1 VEEILRKL
9 MVFVGHNLIFH
20 RTYAYSMPEET
31 IMALA
36 HSIIDYEAG
45 LKKDVYAEIFGLIN
59 YKIAYTTEKAY
70 RVVIMLLLD
79 KTDTDESITE
89 EIAVLRDRLIR
100 NYKEYLEVAD
110 PYEIDTSLFESYDKY
125 AEEALEN
132 LRPKVALIG
141 FSGVGKTTI
150 TKLIQ
155 GLELPKRHIPTITGY
170 ITECRLGLGKKG
182 EKAKSSIPFYLW
194 DTAGQVRFA
203 SVWAKFIKGSD
214 IVILI
219 TDSTRQN
226 ILESRFFINLIEKET
241 PDAAVSIIANKQDL
255 PGAMSAEEVQKMLGY
270 PTYEMVA
277 IDPDYQESILTII
290 AKTARVVPSRTEFV
304 SENYQLS
311 TRAKLVEKAEVLL
324 NQGRFLEASET
335 LKHAAEISRNV
346 GEGDRAELLDMMSQ
360 KLFSRYN
367 EGLGFIEELKRI

>member
-9 MVFVGHNLIFH
+9 MIFVGHNLIFH
-20 RTYAYSMPEET
+20 RTYAHSLPEET

-36 HSIIDYEAG
+36 HSIIDYELN
-45 LKKDVYAEIFGLIN
+45 LKKDVYVKILELIN
-59 YKIAYTTEKAY
+59 YKMSYTTEKKY
-70 RVVIMLLLD
+70 GVVIILLLD
-79 KTDTDESITE
+79 KTDTDDNITE

-100 NYKEYLEVAD
+100 NFSNHLEGVD
-110 PYEIDTSLFESYDKY
+110 PYEINPELFEPYDKY

-182 EKAKSSIPFYLW
+182 EKSKRNIPFYLW

-255 PGAMSAEEVQKMLGY
+255 PEAMTPQEVQDMLGY
-270 PTYEMVA
+270 PTFEMVA
-277 IDPDYQESILTII
+277 IDPEYQESILTII
-290 AKTARVVPSRTEFV
+290 AKTARVVASRTEFI
-304 SENYQLS
+304 SERFQEDNRKIL
-311 TRAKLVEKAEVLL
+311 LEKASVLL
-324 NQGRFLEASET
+324 NQGRILEASEV
-335 LKHAAEISRNV
+335 LKDAYEITKLLGYQEKSDLIKEIS
-346 GEGDRAELLDMMSQ
+346 DR
-360 KLFSRYN
+360 LFNRYN
-367 EGLGFIEELKRI
+367 EGLSYLNDLKP

>member
-1 VEEILRKL
+1 MEEILRKL
-9 MVFVGHNLIFH
+9 MIFVGHNLIFH
-20 RTYAYSMPEET
+20 RTYAHSLPEET

-36 HSIIDYEAG
+36 HSIIDYELN
-45 LKKDVYAEIFGLIN
+45 LKKDVYVKILELIN
-59 YKIAYTTEKAY
+59 YKMSYTTEKKY
-70 RVVIMLLLD
+70 GVVIILLLD
-79 KTDTDESITE
+79 KTDTDDNITE

-100 NYKEYLEVAD
+100 NFSNHLEGVD
-110 PYEIDTSLFESYDKY
+110 PYEINPELFEPYDKY

-182 EKAKSSIPFYLW
+182 EKSKRNIPFYLW

-255 PGAMSAEEVQKMLGY
+255 PEAMTPQEVQDMLGY
-270 PTYEMVA
+270 PTFEMVA
-277 IDPDYQESILTII
+277 IDPEYQESILTII
-290 AKTARVVPSRTEFV
+290 AKTARVVASRTEFI
-304 SENYQLS
+304 SERFQEDNRKIL
-311 TRAKLVEKAEVLL
+311 LEKASVLL
-324 NQGRFLEASET
+324 NQGRILEASEV
-335 LKHAAEISRNV
+335 LKDAYEITKLLGYQEKSDLIKEIS
-346 GEGDRAELLDMMSQ
+346 DR
-360 KLFSRYN
+360 LFNRYN
-367 EGLGFIEELKRI
+367 EGLSYLNDLKP

>member
-1 VEEILRKL
+1 MI
-9 MVFVGHNLIFH
+9 FVGHNLVFP
-20 RTYAYSMPEET
+20 RTYAYSLPEET
-31 IMALA
+31 VMSLA
-36 HSIIDYEAG
+36 HSIIDYESN
-45 LKKDVYAEIFGLIN
+45 LKKDVYVEILNLMN
-59 YKIAYTTEKAY
+59 YKLGYTTEKKY
-70 RVVIMLLLD
+70 NLYIFLLLD
-79 KTDTDESITE
+79 RTDTDESITE
-89 EIAVLRDRLIR
+89 EIAVLRDRFVK
-100 NYKEYLEVAD
+100 NYGEQITRID
-110 PYEIDTSLFESYDKY
+110 PFEINLQQFEEFDKY

-132 LRPKVALIG
+132 LRPKVSLIG

-182 EKAKSSIPFYLW
+182 EKSKSNIPFYLW

-226 ILESRFFINLIEKET
+226 ILESRFFVNLIEKET

-255 PGAMSAEEVQKMLGY
+255 PDAMPAKEVEKMLGY
-270 PTYEMVA
+270 PTYEMIA

-290 AKTARVVPSRTEFV
+290 AKTARVVASRTEFI
-304 SENYQLS
+304 SEKFQEDN
-311 TRAKLVEKAEVLL
+311 RIKLLEKAGVLL
-324 NQGRFLEASET
+324 NQGRILEASDII
-335 LKHAAEISRNV
+335 KQASEISKV
-346 GEGDRAELLDMMSQ
+346 LGYQEKADLLLDISN

-367 EGLGFIEELKRI
+367 EGLAFIEDIKP

>member
-1 VEEILRKL
+1 
-9 MVFVGHNLIFH
+9 MVFIGNNLIFH
-20 RTYAYSMPEET
+20 RIYARSIPEET
-31 IMALA
+31 IMSLTNSVIEYESKLKDDVFCKIF
-36 HSIIDYEAG
+36 SI
-45 LKKDVYAEIFGLIN
+45 IN
-59 YKIAYTTEKAY
+59 YKFAYTARKDYNALIFL
-70 RVVIMLLLD
+70 VLD
-79 KTDTDESITE
+79 NTDTDESIEE
-89 EIAVLRDRLIR
+89 EISVLIDRLTR
-100 NYKEYLEVAD
+100 NFQNYLTSID
-110 PYEIDTSLFESYDKY
+110 PNEINPKLFESYDKH
-125 AEEALEN
+125 AEIALEN

-182 EKAKSSIPFYLW
+182 EKSKKNVPFYLW

-255 PGAMSAEEVQKMLGY
+255 PGAMPAEEVEGMLGY
-270 PTYEMVA
+270 QTFGMVA
-277 IDPDYQESILTII
+277 IDTAYQESILTII
-290 AKTARVVPSRTEFV
+290 AKTAKVVASRTEFINV
-304 SENYQLS
+304 DEQES
-311 TRAKLVEKAEVLL
+311 TRKDLIESIEVLL
-324 NQGRFLEASET
+324 NQGRLLEASEK
-335 LKHAAEISRNV
+335 LKEVAVISRNL
-346 GEGDRAELLDMMSQ
+346 GHQEKSA
-360 KLFSRYN
+360 LFQEISERLFNRYN
-367 EGLGFIEELKRI
+367 EGLAYIQDIKY

>member
-1 VEEILRKL
+1 MIQV
-9 MVFVGHNLIFH
+9 
-20 RTYAYSMPEET
+20 
-31 IMALA
+31 
-36 HSIIDYEAG
+36 
-45 LKKDVYAEIFGLIN
+45 
-59 YKIAYTTEKAY
+59 
-70 RVVIMLLLD
+70 
-79 KTDTDESITE
+79 
-89 EIAVLRDRLIR
+89 
-100 NYKEYLEVAD
+100 
-110 PYEIDTSLFESYDKY
+110 
-125 AEEALEN
+125 
-132 LRPKVALIG
+132 

-277 IDPDYQESILTII
+277 I